1 MLMIMDGCYLIK
13 QIVDKEFMRYKNHFN
28 GKNLDKQYKIIL
40 NQWILVMCL
49 KLINKKCII

>member
-1 MLMIMDGCYLIK
+1 MDGCYLIK